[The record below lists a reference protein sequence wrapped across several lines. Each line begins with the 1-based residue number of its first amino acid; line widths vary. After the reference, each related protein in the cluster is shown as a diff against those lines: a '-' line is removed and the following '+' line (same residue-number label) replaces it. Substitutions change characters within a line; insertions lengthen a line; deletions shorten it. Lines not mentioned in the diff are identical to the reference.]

1 IDLIKN
7 DHIDPNKILITTFTK
22 KAANELI
29 TRIQGKLKEEDIRL
43 NTSNMLIGNFHSL
56 ALNFLKEYKS
66 FKEQVFSSSVIDSFT
81 EGYLIDK
88 NLDLYKSIPA
98 FDDFVTFNPV
108 GKINEIFSDIT
119 NNLIDLE
126 ILKNSTSPKD
136 NFAYALYK
144 THEDFLRKNNLIN
157 YQLILK

>member
-1 IDLIKN
+1 MINEKQRIIIEEAETPAAVIAGPGTGKTFTIVEKTIDLIKN

-81 EGYLIDK
+81 EGYLIEK

-98 FDDFVTFNPV
+98 FDDFVT
-108 GKINEIFSDIT
+108 
-119 NNLIDLE
+119 
-126 ILKNSTSPKD
+126 
-136 NFAYALYK
+136 
-144 THEDFLRKNNLIN
+144 
-157 YQLILK
+157 